1 MPKEESMYT
10 MGFWK
15 LLQNSFIFIL
25 RLFIRLTLCFFAAL
39 ITTIVLARIIP
50 STWKV
55 PVRIVEYIV
64 RVYFPSIVMNIEIAT
79 DIEVT
84 DFIVFY
90 GGIAFLCYLFL
101 SYKIQKR

>member
-1 MPKEESMYT
+1 MYT

-39 ITTIVLARIIP
+39 LTTLVLARTFPDDIV
-50 STWKV
+50 WEWV
-55 PVRIVEYIV
+55 PVRIATYMI
-64 RVYFPSIVMNIEIAT
+64 RVFSPSIVIDGELAY
-79 DIEVT
+79 DVRLL
-84 DFIVFY
+84 DYIVFY
-90 GGIAFLCYLFL
+90 GGSAFLCYLFL

>member
-1 MPKEESMYT
+1 MYT